1 MIKAVIFDMDGLMI
15 ESENLQSE
23 AFGIIIKKYEI
34 NPIKQANG
42 LIQTP
47 GLSER
52 ANWEI
57 LKKKHNLKEDTD
69 ILIKKRNPIYLD
81 ILKKNIVSKPGLIKL
96 IKLLK
101 NEQVLLAV
109 ASSSGIEHIES
120 VLGKLVIT
128 KEFNAV
134 VSGQFIKNSKP
145 APDIFLEA
153 AKQLGVKTNE
163 CLVLEDAESG
173 VEAGHRAGMEVIAVP
188 NKYTKDND
196 FSKADLT
203 VKSLESIDLSI
214 INMLK

>member
-96 IKLLK
+96 IKLLR
-101 NEQVLLAV
+101 NEQILLAV

>member
-15 ESENLQSE
+15 ESENLQSQ
-23 AFGIIIKKYEI
+23 AFGIIIKQYEI
-34 NPIKQANG
+34 DPIKQVNG

-81 ILKKNIVSKPGLIKL
+81 ILKKNIVSKPSLIEL

-101 NEQVLLAV
+101 NEQILLAV

-120 VLGKLVIT
+120 VLGKLKIT
-128 KEFNAV
+128 KEFNVV

-153 AKQLGVKTNE
+153 AKQLGVKPSE

-173 VEAGHRAGMEVIAVP
+173 VEAGSRAGMKVIAVP
-188 NKYTKDND
+188 NKYTKDHNL
-196 FSKADLT
+196 SRANLI
-203 VKSLESIDLSI
+203 VNSLNNINWNI
-214 INMLK
+214 ISTI